1 MKKAQ
6 NLDRAHLASIDGVL
20 GPALGVGDDVDVDG
34 EKTRTRSVA
43 DSAYCSEASYS
54 CQ

>member
-6 NLDRAHLASIDGVL
+6 NLDCAHLASIDGVL
-20 GPALGVGDDVDVDG
+20 GPALGVGEDVDVNSK
-34 EKTRTRSVA
+34 KTRTWSVA
-43 DSAYCSEASYS
+43 VSVCCSEASYS